1 MKQKLFI
8 AGLALAAGLVFN
20 VSKSFSLKGA
30 SISEIVSLNSAQ
42 ASCTSTTTNNGKC
55 SQGGNCFSNAGGTV
69 DCQF

>member
-1 MKQKLFI
+1 MKQKLFM

-42 ASCTSTTTNNGKC
+42 AACNSSTTMIGRC
-55 SQGGNCFSNAGGTV
+55 SVGGMCFAAGFNTPNCAF
-69 DCQF
+69 